1 MAVEIADAYVSL
13 YVKMPGVKNDITEA
27 LGGAGKGVEKS
38 GETMGAQL
46 MDGMNKIGKVGAV
59 ALGGA
64 LAAGVGTALVKGF
77 QRLDTIDQATAK
89 LTGLGHSAES
99 VDQIMNDALASV
111 KGTAFG
117 MGEAATTAAGAVAAG
132 IKPGA
137 DLERTLKLVADASTI
152 AGTDMGS
159 MGAIFNKVASSNKVQ
174 MDTINQLHDAGV
186 PALSLLAD
194 QMGVTAEEASKMASK
209 GEIDFAT
216 FQAAIESG
224 MGGAALASGDTFSGA
239 MDNVMASL
247 GRMGEGLLKGIFP
260 DMKDGLGGLLE
271 AMAPLEQ
278 VARDVGEGIK
288 AAFDWISQNW
298 DWIQPFAIG
307 IGIAVGAIILWTGA
321 QWLLNAALTAN
332 PIGLIIVAIGLLVGA
347 IIWLVQ
353 NWDEVIAWI
362 VEVWQGFVTWFGEVW
377 EGFVNWLGEVWE
389 GFVNWLGEVWAG
401 FVGFLTDVWSG
412 FMSWITD
419 VLNGFV
425 ALWNGVWGAVGQFI
439 SDVWNNIVNW
449 VKGAMD
455 NVSNFISGALGS
467 IRSAW
472 ENVWNGIGGF
482 LRGVWNNILS
492 WIEGGVNGAI
502 DLINGMI
509 GGISDVAAIIGIEVG
524 TIPHVRIPRL
534 AEGGVVSR
542 RPGGIL
548 ANIGEGRYDEAVVP
562 LSPEVLGQLG
572 GGSGLRSGDTLR
584 LAVGDREFTG
594 YVDER
599 ADGRAA
605 ARGNQVSSAIRNRRW
620 ADA

>member
-1 MAVEIADAYVSL
+1 MAVEIADAYVAL
-13 YVKMPGVKNDITEA
+13 YVKMPGVKDDITKA

-46 MDGMNKIGKVGAV
+46 MDGMNKIGKVGAI

-64 LAAGVGTALVKGF
+64 ITAGVGTALVKGF

-89 LTGLGHSAES
+89 LTGLGHSAAS

-194 QMGVTAEEASKMASK
+194 QMGVTAEEASKMASN

-224 MGGAALASGDTFSGA
+224 MGGAALASGETFSGA

-278 VARDVGEGIK
+278 VAREVGEGIK

-307 IGIAVGAIILWTGA
+307 IGVAVGAIILWTGA

-362 VEVWQGFVTWFGEVW
+362 VEVWQGFVS
-377 EGFVNWLGEVWE
+377 
-389 GFVNWLGEVWAG
+389 WLGEVWAG

-455 NVSNFISGALGS
+455 NVSNFISGALGA

-472 ENVWNGIGGF
+472 ESVWNGIGGF
-482 LRGVWNNILS
+482 LKGVWNNILG

-562 LSPEVLGQLG
+562 LSPDVLSKLG
-572 GGSGLRSGDTLR
+572 GGNGGTVNIYPTFQQADSR
-584 LAVGDREFTG
+584 LQMRQWGREA
-594 YVDER
+594 ER
-599 ADGRAA
+599 ALAA
-605 ARGNQVSSAIRNRRW
+605 I
-620 ADA
+620 

>member
-1 MAVEIADAYVSL
+1 MATEIADAYIAL
-13 YVKMPGVKNDITEA
+13 YTRMPGVKDDITKA
-27 LGGAGKGVEKS
+27 LGGAGKDVEKA
-38 GETMGAQL
+38 GEGMGSRL
-46 MDGMNKIGKVGAV
+46 MDGMNTIGKVGAV

-89 LTGLGHSAES
+89 LTGLGHSAAS

-224 MGGAALASGDTFSGA
+224 MGGAALASGETFSGA

-278 VARDVGEGIK
+278 VAKDVGEGIK

-362 VEVWQGFVTWFGEVW
+362 VEVWQGFVS
-377 EGFVNWLGEVWE
+377 
-389 GFVNWLGEVWAG
+389 WLGEVWAG

-412 FMSWITD
+412 FMSWIAD

-455 NVSNFISGALGS
+455 NVSNFISGALGA

-482 LRGVWNNILS
+482 LRDVWNNILS

-548 ANIGEGRYDEAVVP
+548 ANIGEGKYDEAVVP
-562 LSPEVLGQLG
+562 LSPEVLSKLG
-572 GGSGLRSGDTLR
+572 GGKAATVNIYPTFQQADSR
-584 LAVGDREFTG
+584 LQMRQWGREA
-594 YVDER
+594 ER
-599 ADGRAA
+599 ALAA
-605 ARGNQVSSAIRNRRW
+605 I
-620 ADA
+620 

>member
-1 MAVEIADAYVSL
+1 MAAVEIADAYIAL
-13 YVKMPGVKNDITEA
+13 YTKMPGVKDDITKA
-27 LGGAGKGVEKS
+27 LGGAGKDVEKA
-38 GETMGAQL
+38 GEGMGSRL

-64 LAAGVGTALVKGF
+64 ITAGVGTALVKGF

-89 LTGLGHSAES
+89 LTGLGHSAAS

-224 MGGAALASGDTFSGA
+224 MGGAALASGETFSGA

-271 AMAPLEQ
+271 AMAPLEE
-278 VARDVGEGIK
+278 VAREVGEGIK

-362 VEVWQGFVTWFGEVW
+362 VEVWQGFVS
-377 EGFVNWLGEVWE
+377 
-389 GFVNWLGEVWAG
+389 WLGEVWAG

-455 NVSNFISGALGS
+455 NVSNFISGALGA

-605 ARGNQVSSAIRNRRW
+605 ARGNQVSSAIRDRRW
-620 ADA
+620 RDA